1 MSDYSDIINHKAHVS
16 SRHPRMSIED
26 RAAQF
31 SPFAALS
38 GYEETIEEAGR
49 VEEMKTILGEDAI
62 NELNAKIDNL
72 KKGNHVSISY
82 FIDKEDIV
90 RHADSVISAIDTVM
104 NMLLLEDGKKIPFD
118 SITSIE
124 KKEIPR

>member
-49 VEEMKTILGEDAI
+49 VAEMKTILGEDAI
-62 NELNAKIDNL
+62 NELNTNIGNL
-72 KKGNHVSISY
+72 KKGDYVSISY
-82 FIDKEDIV
+82 FIEKEDII